1 MSDFTGLY
9 YSENLVFKE
18 TSALDF
24 SLFSKGTALYE
35 VLRINEGTALFLEDH
50 LQRLQ
55 ESIRLSGCTYYIS
68 IPSFHYL
75 LGNLIKKN
83 NTSHGNVKIMV
94 HFTGES
100 QPTIYTFFIPHAW
113 PGSVMYSEG
122 VDAGLFRAMRVNPNI
137 KKMHPEMIR
146 QLSEFIRTEK
156 IYDALLID
164 EQDVITEG
172 SKTNVFF
179 VAQDCLFTAPADN
192 VLRGITREKIIKLCI
207 QLKLNIIESTIAT
220 TQLSEFDAAF
230 FTGTS
235 PKVLPIRRIG
245 NIQYNVKEPL
255 MHLLMHAYD
264 NLIAEYLNQW

>member
-1 MSDFTGLY
+1 MADFTGLY
-9 YSENLVFKE
+9 FSANLEFKE
-18 TSALDF
+18 TSALDL
-24 SLFSKGTALYE
+24 SLFSKGTVLYE
-35 VLRINEGTALFLEDH
+35 VLRINDGTALFLEDH

-55 ESIRLSGCTYYIS
+55 ESVRLSGYTYYIS

-83 NTSHGNVKIMV
+83 NTSHGNVKIIV
-94 HFTGES
+94 HFTGEG

-113 PGSVMYSEG
+113 PASVMYSEG

-137 KKMHPEMIR
+137 KKLHPEMIR
-146 QLSEFIRTEK
+146 QLSEFILTEK

-164 EQDVITEG
+164 EQDAITEG

-179 VAQDCLFTAPADN
+179 VAHGCLYTAPAN
-192 VLRGITREKIIKLCI
+192 TVLRGITREKIVKLCI
-207 QLKLNIIESTIAT
+207 QLNINLIESTIET
-220 TQLSEFDAAF
+220 TRLNEFDAAF

-255 MHLLMHAYD
+255 MRSLMNAYD